1 MTRKWEQFDVLLKSR
16 QSPREDANHSQSQ
29 LVIMIAYKHF
39 LALLFLAAFGLTTA
53 WAADDPSYALSI
65 RNHRFSPAQIEIP
78 ANTKVRLVIRNED
91 ATPEEF
97 DSTQLRRE
105 KVIPGGS
112 EATLYV
118 GPLPPGTYEFLG
130 EFHPDTARGRLVV
143 R

>member
-1 MTRKWEQFDVLLKSR
+1 MIFRRTLLAS
-16 QSPREDANHSQSQ
+16 
-29 LVIMIAYKHF
+29 
-39 LALLFLAAFGLTTA
+39 AFALTTA
-53 WAADDPSYALSI
+53 ASLTAVRAADDPSFALSI
-65 RNHRFSPAQIEIP
+65 RNHRFSPSQIEIP

-91 ATPEEF
+91 ASPEEF

-118 GPLPPGTYEFLG
+118 GPLPPGAYQFLG
-130 EFHPDTARGRLVV
+130 EFHPDTAQGRLIV

>member
-1 MTRKWEQFDVLLKSR
+1 
-16 QSPREDANHSQSQ
+16 
-29 LVIMIAYKHF
+29 MIRRTIL
-39 LALLFLAAFGLTTA
+39 LALAIPSAFSLTAA

-91 ATPEEF
+91 PSPEEF

-105 KVIPGGS
+105 RVIPGGS

-118 GPLPPGTYEFLG
+118 GPLPPGAQCAGASSTSCRSERHADLYY
-130 EFHPDTARGRLVV
+130 
-143 R
+143 

>member
-1 MTRKWEQFDVLLKSR
+1 MTFRRTL
-16 QSPREDANHSQSQ
+16 
-29 LVIMIAYKHF
+29 
-39 LALLFLAAFGLTTA
+39 LALAILTAPTFTTA
-53 WAADDPSYALSI
+53 WAADDPSFALSI

-78 ANTKVRLVIRNED
+78 ANTQVRLVIRNED
-91 ATPEEF
+91 STPEEF
-97 DSTQLRRE
+97 DSTRLRRE

-130 EFHPDTARGRLVV
+130 EFHPDTAQGRLIV

>member
-1 MTRKWEQFDVLLKSR
+1 MTFRMPL
-16 QSPREDANHSQSQ
+16 
-29 LVIMIAYKHF
+29 
-39 LALLFLAAFGLTTA
+39 LALATLAASSPMAA
-53 WAADDPSYALSI
+53 WAADDPFYAVSI

-91 ATPEEF
+91 ASPEEF

-105 KVIPGGS
+105 RVIPGGS

-118 GPLPPGTYEFLG
+118 GPLPPGAYEFVG
-130 EFHPDTARGRLVV
+130 EFHPDTAQGRLIV

>member
-1 MTRKWEQFDVLLKSR
+1 MTVRTAFLT
-16 QSPREDANHSQSQ
+16 
-29 LVIMIAYKHF
+29 IA
-39 LALLFLAAFGLTTA
+39 ALAAGVAAAATASKA
-53 WAADDPSYALSI
+53 WAADDPAYALAI
-65 RNHRFSPAQIEIP
+65 RSHRFSPAQIEIP

-105 KVIPGGS
+105 RVIPGGG

-118 GPLPPGTYEFLG
+118 GPLPAGSYEFLG
-130 EFHPDTARGRLVV
+130 EFHPDTAQGRLIV

>member
-1 MTRKWEQFDVLLKSR
+1 MIPRTTLLVLAILTVS
-16 QSPREDANHSQSQ
+16 S
-29 LVIMIAYKHF
+29 
-39 LALLFLAAFGLTTA
+39 LAAA

-65 RNHRFSPAQIEIP
+65 RNHRFSPSQIEIP

-118 GPLPPGTYEFLG
+118 GPLPAGTYEFLG
-130 EFHPDTARGRLVV
+130 EFHSDTAQGRLIV